1 MTPGLEITQGRVAA
15 GNPAGQAVDLSEIRR
30 SEELIDVLAAGA
42 AAARPLPRDRAL
54 MLLRALV
61 ADVDTPDAV
70 RGGHPRQRS
79 GAGTAAGAGPDG
91 RPAADPSAR
100 PAAAASDWL
109 PSARPAAAAGGPMSD
124 REVAMRAASG
134 GVAAWLRAAVS
145 GAVVAGLAGTT
156 SVVATSML
164 ARLSRDPASPG
175 RSAGR
180 GSAASRPRRP
190 GEWPQGNRA
199 RRGR

>member
-1 MTPGLEITQGRVAA
+1 MTPGLEITRGRVAA

-54 MLLRALV
+54 MLLCALV

-79 GAGTAAGAGPDG
+79 GAGTAAGA
-91 RPAADPSAR
+91 
-100 PAAAASDWL
+100 
-109 PSARPAAAAGGPMSD
+109 GPMSD

-180 GSAASRPRRP
+180 GSVASRPRRP